1 MLTKPQFENE
11 KNYETTMS
19 IIRTLRKQG
28 IVSEDEYKQIDT
40 IFLRKYEPILGNL
53 YSENA

>member
-11 KNYETTMS
+11 KNYEITMS